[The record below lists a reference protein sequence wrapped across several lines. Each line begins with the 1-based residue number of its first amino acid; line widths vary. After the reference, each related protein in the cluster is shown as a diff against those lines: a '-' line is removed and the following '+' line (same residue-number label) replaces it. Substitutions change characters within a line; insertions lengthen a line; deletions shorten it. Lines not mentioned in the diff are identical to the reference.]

1 MQKSGIYGYEPLWNE
16 WRIDGLIGKG
26 SYGEVYK
33 IYKIEN
39 GEKIEA
45 AAKYISIPK
54 SDNDIDIAIS
64 KGFATDDEDSLRSF
78 FSTRANAFS
87 KEIELMMKLQDAKNV
102 VHYEAHI
109 KEEKKEEIGWDIIIR
124 MELLTALDKYLR
136 ENQFE
141 RKDVIRLGIDMCR
154 AIENCQKEKIIHRDV
169 KIENI
174 FLDVYG
180 NFKLG
185 DFGVSREAKGTTMG
199 TLTGTEDYMAP
210 EISKHKEYNN
220 NVDIYSIGIVMYRLL
235 NNNRVPFLNPDG
247 PINDTDIALALEKR
261 INGIEEM
268 PFPKY
273 AEGKLAEIILK
284 ACHYD
289 RHQRYATP
297 GEMANDL
304 EKIFDEKDDLVVLK
318 PRKRSYKSTTGKGTE
333 SDLPEKT
340 LGGGTLSEIQT
351 GERGTISDGGY
362 SKGTISDFGGKTVP
376 QPKKKKKSFIWW
388 LLIPIIVACIAGI
401 VVYFAMPKEDYE
413 DEEIYIEEI
422 ELESD
427 SIQAVVG
434 ETMQL
439 EYTVLPENTTEELEF
454 WSSDEDV
461 VIIDEDGEMT
471 FLSEGEAEITIESYE
486 FETTVT
492 VSVTP
497 EEIPV
502 TDILYVSEYE
512 ELTVGNN
519 LHIQPGVVPDNA
531 TKQTPK
537 FSTSNSEIA
546 TVDSDGV
553 VTAVSAGQTT
563 IKVKIDGITKTMV
576 LLVKAKPEPEPEPEP
591 EKPKINT
598 ENKSS
603 SNKSTS
609 KTKSTPKP
617 QSTKEEKTNNNYNS
631 SEVTPSTNNN
641 TPTNGNAGTSNNSG
655 GGNSNDKYRIDP
667 GSGSGIESAM

>member
-1 MQKSGIYGYEPLWNE
+1 MQKNGIYKYEPLWDE
-16 WRIDGLIGKG
+16 WKIDGLIGKG

-39 GEKIEA
+39 GERIEA

-54 SDNDIDIAIS
+54 SENDIDIAIS

-87 KEIELMMKLQDAKNV
+87 KEIELMMKLQDAKNI

-124 MELLTALDKYLR
+124 MELLTALDKHLR

-141 RKDVIRLGIDMCR
+141 RKDVVRLGIDMCR

-247 PINDTDIALALEKR
+247 PINDTDIAAALEKR
-261 INGIEEM
+261 INGTEEI

-304 EKIFDEKDDLVVLK
+304 EKIFDEKDKLVVLK
-318 PRKRSYKSTTGKGTE
+318 PRKRSFKSTTGKGTE

-340 LGGGTLSEIQT
+340 SGTGTLSDIQSE
-351 GERGTISDGGY
+351 ERKGTISEGEY
-362 SKGTISDFGGKTVP
+362 KKGTISDKGDWPIPKSE
-376 QPKKKKKSFIWW
+376 KKKNKLFW
-388 LLIPIIVACIAGI
+388 LAVPIIVCLIGI
-401 VVYFAMPKEDYE
+401 IVYFTVPKT
-413 DEEIYIEEI
+413 IYINEI
-422 ELESD
+422 ELQSESV
-427 SIQAVVG
+427 QAIVG
-434 ETMQL
+434 ETLQL
-439 EYTVLPENTTEELEF
+439 EYAILPENATEKLEF
-454 WSSDEDV
+454 MSSDENV
-461 VIIDEDGEMT
+461 VTVSENGELT
-471 FLSEGEAEITIESYE
+471 FLSEGEAEITIKSDEIDKI
-486 FETTVT
+486 VK

-497 EEIPV
+497 EKVPV
-502 TDILYVSEYE
+502 TDIRYVSEYE
-512 ELTVGNN
+512 ELTVGNS
-519 LHIQPGVVPDNA
+519 LTIQPQAMPENA
-531 TKQTPK
+531 TEQSPTY
-537 FSTSNSEIA
+537 SSANSSVA
-546 TVDSDGV
+546 TVGPDGV
-553 VTAVSAGQTT
+553 VTAVAAGQTT
-563 IKVKIDGITKTMV
+563 IIVKIDGVTKTMTMV
-576 LLVKAKPEPEPEPEP
+576 VKAKQVTNRTQG
-591 EKPKINT
+591 NT
-598 ENKSS
+598 GNNKNTGNNGS
-603 SNKSTS
+603 
-609 KTKSTPKP
+609 
-617 QSTKEEKTNNNYNS
+617 NNNYNS
-631 SEVTPSTNNN
+631 PGSTPSTNNN
-641 TPTNGNAGTSNNSG
+641 TPTDGNAGTSNNSG

-667 GSGSGIESAM
+667 GNGSGIESAM